1 MVKYSQFLYQRK
13 ADVRFKMDKKF
24 LGIDIG
30 STTYKA
36 VILSED
42 GSVLHSTY
50 QRTHPVDSG
59 RLACS
64 GRCSGCGNCNMG
76 AVRKTTDDFLK
87 VCGLTYGALAAVAV
101 TGSQIVDDTSR
112 FIPFDFQVSEVS
124 AHVAGAKHFHPDVEA
139 IIDCGGQDSKC
150 MVYNPEM
157 QLWTSMMSGVCAAGT
172 GSYLDSVAAKLGVP
186 VEEIADKVNYDS
198 DTEFSSVCAVLSATS
213 INKFKNRIPLGD
225 LLAGACRAQAR
236 TILNSV
242 GQLLQS
248 RPGLKILFQGGVASN
263 AAVAHY
269 LRELTGSEIVIPE
282 HHQVMGAL
290 GAACLARQYVE
301 LKGRLELDKVQ
312 YEPTRPK
319 SMAMRATCTKRDF
332 FSRDKS
338 KPLVWRNLFFPPEIL
353 NAFGC
358 RIRTLETYAALFAR
372 RSQRVK
378 EALGRAAQKGFDQQ
392 TCSFLRVLEG
402 MPMEKPD
409 FVVSTSQPCQQAERI
424 FEDLVDE
431 YGIPDRLFSLHTPI
445 NKQTPNAVEVIAD
458 GLAQSIFL
466 MEKSFGRRLDMA
478 RLEEACELSNQA
490 ADYARRC
497 NELRWTS
504 PPLVRGSEAIYNA
517 VVFSQ
522 WWGTQELVDIQKQYL
537 EELQMKKAWAEERYS
552 IDDTHRILWMH
563 LPPFYDT
570 RHLDFFEERCNAPI
584 VFEETNFVGWGPL
597 DTRDPLRSLAEK
609 LLTTGFLDPSLRIE
623 YVKRA
628 VPRAKFTGCVL
639 YTHGFGRCSL
649 ADRAF
654 SKHLRTALEE
664 MGLPMLALEGDCMDA
679 SIDPCSTV
687 TKISAFVEALNM
699 KRHGNIFGKVKNA

>member
-1 MVKYSQFLYQRK
+1 M
-13 ADVRFKMDKKF
+13 AKKF

-36 VILSED
+36 VVLSED
-42 GSVLHSTY
+42 GEVLESTY
-50 QRTHPVDSG
+50 QRTQPVDSG
-59 RLACS
+59 RLACT
-64 GRCSGCGNCNMG
+64 GQCSGCGRCNMG
-76 AVRKTTDDFLK
+76 AVRKTTDTFLEEK
-87 VCGLTYGALAAVAV
+87 GLTYADMAAVVV
-101 TGSQIVDDTSR
+101 TGSQIVDDTKR

-124 AHVAGAKHFHPDVEA
+124 AHVAGAKHFYPDVDA

-150 MVYNPEM
+150 MVYNPDM

-186 VEEIADKVNYDS
+186 VEEVAEKVNYDS

-225 LLAGACRAQAR
+225 LLAGACKAQAR

-242 GQLLQS
+242 GQLLLH
-248 RPGLKILFQGGVASN
+248 RPGHRILFQGGVASN
-263 AAVAHY
+263 GAVAHY
-269 LRELTGSEIVIPE
+269 LRELTGSEIVIPKY
-282 HHQVMGAL
+282 HQVMGAL
-290 GAACLARQYVE
+290 GAACLARQFVT
-301 LKGRLELDKVQ
+301 LKGKLVLDKIQ

-319 SMAMRATCTKRDF
+319 SMMMRTACTKHDF

-338 KPLVWRNLFFPPEIL
+338 KPLVWRNLFFPSEIL

-372 RSQRVK
+372 RPQRIK
-378 EALGRAAQKGFDQQ
+378 EALGHAAQKGFDQQ

-424 FEDLVDE
+424 FEDLVGE
-431 YGIPDRLFSLHTPI
+431 YEIPDRLFSLHTPI

-458 GLAQSIFL
+458 GLAEAIYL
-466 MEKSFGRRLDMA
+466 MEKSFGRKLDMG
-478 RLEEACELSNQA
+478 RLEEAIELSNQA
-490 ADYARRC
+490 ADFGRKC
-497 NELRWTS
+497 NELRWSS

-522 WWGTQELVDIQKQYL
+522 WWGTQEFVEIQQQYY
-537 EELQMKKAWAEERYS
+537 EELLQKKEWAEKRYS
-552 IDDTHRILWMH
+552 IDDTHRLLWMH

-570 RHLDFFEERCNAPI
+570 RHLDFIEDRCNAPI
-584 VFEETNFVGWGPL
+584 IFEETNFIGWKPL
-597 DTRDPLRSLAEK
+597 DPKDPLRSLADK
-609 LLTTGFLDPSLRIE
+609 LLTTGFLDPALRIE
-623 YVKRA
+623 YVKKA
-628 VPRAKFTGCVL
+628 IPAGKFTGCVL

-649 ADRAF
+649 ADRPF

-664 MGLPMLALEGDCMDA
+664 MGVPLLALEGDCMDA

-687 TKISAFVEALNM
+687 TKIASFVEALNL
-699 KRHGNIFGKVKNA
+699 KRFGNLFGPVK